1 MAVETPRDPADAQ
14 QRLTLR
20 DGASVRVRAIR
31 PDDEPR
37 LMALCRRLSSRTVY
51 QRFFSVRRL
60 LPEEAHAFANVDY
73 RQRMAVVA
81 EVDGGQEPELVG
93 VARYGPS
100 DEGTADIGLVVADGW
115 QGLGLG
121 SFLLE
126 EILRAGELRGIHEFS
141 ADVLMDNRRALR
153 LLAGRTTITRRTAG
167 NGVISVTFR
176 RRVDTGGGPPRS
188 TTGHGLEAAR
198 LGGTA
203 PSMDGEVQSPDA
215 VMSLNG
221 SAERAD
227 VGSRPEGAPRRRR
240 RGRGSTREPAS
251 CSMGRS

>member
-1 MAVETPRDPADAQ
+1 MAVETPRDPAGAQ
-14 QRLTLR
+14 QRMTPR

-31 PDDEPR
+31 PEDEPR

-126 EILRAGELRGIHEFS
+126 EILRAGERRDVHQFS
-141 ADVLMDNRRALR
+141 ADVLTENRRALR
-153 LLAGRTTITRRTAG
+153 LLARHTAITRRTVAS
-167 NGVISVTFR
+167 GVTSVVFSR
-176 RRVDTGGGPPRS
+176 
-188 TTGHGLEAAR
+188 
-198 LGGTA
+198 
-203 PSMDGEVQSPDA
+203 
-215 VMSLNG
+215 
-221 SAERAD
+221 RAD
-227 VGSRPEGAPRRRR
+227 SAVEATRHGGS
-240 RGRGSTREPAS
+240 
-251 CSMGRS
+251 